1 MSDPT
6 IQTFW
11 WVLSARIYLRLI
23 TYQTN
28 KFQLIPLVLTHPNSC
43 HHRRNADFAFK
54 LMNEFNRDSYL
65 IISMLSSTIGILGSF
80 YQIFIRREDESESRR
95 SSGRQIIINLAYSD
109 LLASLGIFMRSGLW
123 SFFNEIMPFED
134 DSSSVIFCALT
145 SSWVQLFY
153 TSTWL
158 WTLIYA
164 YNMHQSLLKRPINEK
179 TYHMVVWTVSIA
191 FTAVG
196 TTSLY
201 YPDAE

>member
-1 MSDPT
+1 
-6 IQTFW
+6 
-11 WVLSARIYLRLI
+11 
-23 TYQTN
+23 
-28 KFQLIPLVLTHPNSC
+28 
-43 HHRRNADFAFK
+43 
-54 LMNEFNRDSYL
+54 MNEFNRDSYL
-65 IISMLSSTIGILGSF
+65 IISMLSSTVGILGSF
-80 YQIFIRREDESESRR
+80 YQIFIRREDEHESRR

-123 SFFNEIMPFED
+123 SFFNDIMPYED
-134 DSSSVIFCALT
+134 DSSSVIFCAIS

-164 YNMHQSLLKRPINEK
+164 YNMRESLLKRPINEK
-179 TYHMVVWTVSIA
+179 AYHMLVWSVSIL